1 MQALSSLTV
10 RWQDAAELHFLSEKD
25 DLRKTEQALGFT
37 SDAKV
42 FGVLEMGAEEALSAL
57 AFVPDPDGIFQP
69 IRLLEETTY
78 QLMVELPFSK
88 EECIDLKRKS
98 GSSIW
103 PFANQQ
109 LQRSL
114 QIALPRLWSQ
124 VAGSPRT
131 QIPVFLNARSQAGC
145 IDLSLYGSRHAL
157 FAEVMT
163 AKIGYEDEF
172 RSLLEDVAN
181 EQLQLAFEV
190 GASSGLSFRASS
202 LAGEDLIS
210 ILFHLRRLMGNK
222 ELPAALER
230 ILSGP
235 SEEMISEEVNERRL
249 SAQMTKPS
257 VLARQLRS
265 ASFTIGGPLA
275 QLFNGMS
282 PDRLPGYRRKLSFDT
297 AENRFVKHFLLN
309 LEHILMV
316 LKDAADREKRTL
328 ASQEIS
334 GWTELV
340 HDWLSHSLWK
350 SVKTLAAFPSNSQK
364 LQRAS
369 GYQDVL
375 AADTIIKQALA
386 IPWSDVAIGDDVVL
400 GDVKAVSELYEYWC
414 FFRVRTI
421 LQELYGPDELKGHG
435 LTVKSKYGLSLR
447 LAAMTDGRGCIFK
460 LPAETGEL
468 HLFYNRRFLPKA
480 SAEWGEW
487 SGSYS
492 IEFDPDISIAI
503 KPASG
508 PTHWLNFDAKYKL
521 QRFRWNSALGEGPT
535 DISKQKEYKQDDL
548 NKMHCYRDAILG
560 TRGSFILYPGSTDS
574 SDVYVR
580 KGAMPRRAEGIPSV
594 GAFPLRPGNQS
605 QRQVLKEFIKW
616 FVTSCMS
623 ASGYNEEQGLV
634 STV

>member
-1 MQALSSLTV
+1 M
-10 RWQDAAELHFLSEKD
+10 E
-25 DLRKTEQALGFT
+25 
-37 SDAKV
+37 
-42 FGVLEMGAEEALSAL
+42 AEEGLSAL

-88 EECIDLKRKS
+88 DECVALKSKS
-98 GSSIW
+98 DSKIW

-124 VAGSPRT
+124 IEGSPRT

-145 IDLSLYGSRHAL
+145 IDLSLYGSRHTL

-172 RSLLEDVAN
+172 RRLIQDVAV

-202 LAGEDLIS
+202 LTGGDLIS
-210 ILFHLRRLMGNK
+210 VLFHMRRLMGNQ
-222 ELPAALER
+222 ELPAAFER
-230 ILSGP
+230 ILSTP

-249 SAQMTKPS
+249 SAQLTKPS
-257 VLARQLRS
+257 ILARQLRS
-265 ASFTIGGPLA
+265 ATFMPGGPLA

-282 PDRLPGYRRKLSFDT
+282 PDRLPGYRRKESFDT

-309 LEHILMV
+309 LEHILIV
-316 LKDAADREKRTL
+316 LKDAADKEKRVL
-328 ASQEIS
+328 ASQEIA
-334 GWTELV
+334 GWMELV

-350 SVKTLAAFPSNSQK
+350 SVKTLSAFPSNSQK

-386 IPWSDVAIGDDVVL
+386 VPWSDVAIGDDIVL

-414 FFRVRTI
+414 FFGIRNI
-421 LQELYGPDELKGHG
+421 LQELYGPDELKGQG

-460 LPAETGEL
+460 LPAKAGEL

-503 KPASG
+503 KPAVG

-521 QRFRWNSALGEGPT
+521 QKFRWTSALGEGPADPT
-535 DISKQKEYKQDDL
+535 KQKEYKQDDL

-560 TRGSFILYPGSTDS
+560 TRGSFILYPGSTDL

-580 KGAMPRRAEGIPSV
+580 RGAMPRKAEGIPSV
-594 GAFPLRPGNQS
+594 GAFSLRPGNQS
-605 QRQVLKEFIKW
+605 QKHALTEFINW
-616 FVTSCMS
+616 FVTSCLN
-623 ASGYNEEQGLV
+623 ATGYKEEQGLD
-634 STV
+634 TAG